1 MKERHTVGNTY
12 SRKGDNKMSVLE
24 AKQITKIYGDAGS
37 ENATKALA
45 GIDFSVEEGEF
56 VAIMGPSGSG
66 KSTLVSILSGIT
78 DPTTGSIVIGDK
90 RIDQMDKFE
99 MSLFRRRSLG
109 FVFQEFNLLDS
120 LTIKENIILPMVL
133 DKKETKQMNDKA
145 DQVMKLFEIN
155 HIADKYP
162 YEISGGQQQRA
173 AVCRSL
179 VNDPL
184 LVFAD
189 EPTGNLDS
197 KSANAVMSCFKRMN
211 EEKNT
216 TILMVTHD
224 VFAASFCKKVIF
236 IKDGKICL
244 EVVNKGTRKEFFNR
258 ILDCQAVVGGENND
272 L

>member
-1 MKERHTVGNTY
+1 MN
-12 SRKGDNKMSVLE
+12 VLE
-24 AKQITKIYGDAGS
+24 AKQLTKIYGDVES

-45 GIDFSVEEGEF
+45 GVDFKVEEGEF

-78 DPTTGSIVIGDK
+78 EPTTGSVVIKGK
-90 RIDQMDKFE
+90 RIDQMNRFD
-99 MSLFRRRSLG
+99 MALFRRRSLG

-133 DKKETKQMNDKA
+133 DKKDGSAMDQKA
-145 DQVMKLFEIN
+145 AEVMKLFEID
-155 HIADKYP
+155 HIGDKYP

-179 VNDPL
+179 VNDPVM
-184 LVFAD
+184 VFAD

-197 KSANAVMSCFKRMN
+197 KSANAVMNCFKKMN
-211 EEKNT
+211 DEKNT

-244 EVVNKGTRKEFFNR
+244 EVASNGTRKEFFHR